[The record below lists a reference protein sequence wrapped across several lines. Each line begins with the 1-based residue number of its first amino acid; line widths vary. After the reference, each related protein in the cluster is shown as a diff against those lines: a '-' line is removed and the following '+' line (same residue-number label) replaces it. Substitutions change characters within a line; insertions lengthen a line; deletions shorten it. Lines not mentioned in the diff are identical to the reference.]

1 MSDMSDM
8 KHYDED
14 DFSNSVLANLK
25 PVLVD
30 FYADWCGPCK
40 MMAPLIEQIAGEY
53 GDRVEVGK
61 LDTDANP
68 SVAMRYQV
76 MGIPTLG
83 LFKGGEM
90 VDRLV
95 GYPGPVGGKSW
106 LDRALAKTGAA
117 QRRPLRTTR
126 TAPSAVRVDLP
137 WALGPSAPDNSTWKF
152 TSPISFRIQRR
163 GIYGSCNRERELN
176 QAGRGDR
183 AGSSSRN
190 PGCRRPFRR
199 PSGNLAALQPP
210 ARRARRVQLQ

>member
-1 MSDMSDM
+1 MSDNL

-14 DFSNSVLANLK
+14 DFSNTVLANQK

-83 LFKGGEM
+83 LFNGGEM

-95 GYPGPVGGKSW
+95 GYPGPIGVKSW
-106 LDRALAKTGAA
+106 LDKALAKTLVA
-117 QRRPLRTTR
+117 
-126 TAPSAVRVDLP
+126 
-137 WALGPSAPDNSTWKF
+137 
-152 TSPISFRIQRR
+152 
-163 GIYGSCNRERELN
+163 
-176 QAGRGDR
+176 
-183 AGSSSRN
+183 
-190 PGCRRPFRR
+190 
-199 PSGNLAALQPP
+199 
-210 ARRARRVQLQ
+210 